1 MRAGSVTAAVV
12 LLVAL
17 AGCSTRLG
25 GEPVAA
31 TSLPNRSGAPE
42 PDDHTAAAMLG
53 DLPTLAP
60 CGLTDPAVFG
70 SGGTADFAT
79 PESLDYCT
87 ISVKPQPG
95 VEVVVSV
102 GQLGRLSVTPGLP
115 GTRIRDIDE
124 DRYVTQSDDG
134 AGYCTQTLVFPDDV
148 TLDVSGTPYQGSPE
162 DTCTLVTTAMDKVV
176 EVVDGGEVGHR
187 SPADDSF
194 VGLDPCSLVGDDT
207 VTALPG
213 FTAAQRREYPARHQC
228 YWETATGPDRLSI
241 RLMFAAGP
249 VPATGTAGAKS
260 TPIGGRP
267 TITTPYPDVGDAAYC
282 AVESAHLPFDEVPG
296 QAGMVELAEVYVR
309 MPKGK
314 VDQGCQAATAVAT
327 KVWPALPAP

>member
-1 MRAGSVTAAVV
+1 MRTGSVTAAVV
-12 LLVAL
+12 LLLAL
-17 AGCSTRLG
+17 AGCSTRFG

-31 TSLPNRSGAPE
+31 EHPNKSEAPE
-42 PDDHTAAAMLG
+42 PDDHTAEAMLG
-53 DLPTLAP
+53 DLTTLAP
-60 CGLTDPAVFG
+60 CGLTDPAVFDTF
-70 SGGTADFAT
+70 GTADYAV
-79 PESLDYCT
+79 PESLDYCA

-102 GQLGRLSVTPGLP
+102 GQLGEVSATPDLP
-115 GTRIRDIDE
+115 GKRLRDVDE
-124 DRYVTQSDDG
+124 DRYVAQSDDG
-134 AGYCTQTLVFPDDV
+134 AGYCTQTLVFPDEV
-148 TLDVSGTPYQGSPE
+148 TLEVTGTPYQGSPP
-162 DTCTLVTTAMDKVV
+162 DTCDLVTAAMDKVI
-176 EVVDGGEVGHR
+176 EVLDGGEAGHR
-187 SPADDSF
+187 SAADDSL
-194 VGLDPCSLVGDDT
+194 VGLDPCSLVADDT

-213 FTAAQRREYPARHQC
+213 FAAAQRREYPGHHQC
-228 YWETATGPDRLSI
+228 YWETSSGPDRQSV

-249 VPATGTAGAKS
+249 VPATGAAGAKS

-282 AVESAHLPFDEVPG
+282 AVESGHVPFDEVPG